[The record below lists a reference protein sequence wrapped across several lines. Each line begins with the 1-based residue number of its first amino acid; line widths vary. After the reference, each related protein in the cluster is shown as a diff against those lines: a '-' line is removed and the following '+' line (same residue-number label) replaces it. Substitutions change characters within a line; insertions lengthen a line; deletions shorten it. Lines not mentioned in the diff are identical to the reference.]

1 MNKQDFF
8 DTHAEN
14 WENMHYPP
22 EVRKQLW
29 LLVQDFNLAKGDRV
43 LDVGTGTGILIPYLR
58 RLIGTEGQ
66 ICAFD
71 LSFQMIKQA
80 FQKPRIPGDVV
91 LRADVHHIP
100 FKSDTFDKVICF
112 AAFPHFSDYLV
123 ALCEM
128 SRVLKKGGFIIIAHL
143 LSREELARHH
153 SSHPSVAGD
162 VLPDNQKMCFLFK
175 KAGLKLEE
183 ITNIPGRYLA
193 KGIKRHAS

>member
-14 WENMHYPP
+14 WEKVHYPSQ
-22 EVRKQLW
+22 VRKKLW
-29 LLVQDFNLAKGDRV
+29 LLMQEFNITEGERI

-58 RLIGTEGQ
+58 KLIGDEGQ

-71 LSFQMIKQA
+71 LSFQMIRQA
-80 FQKPRIPGDVV
+80 YSKIKRSDDMV

-100 FKSDTFDKVICF
+100 FLSDVFDKVICF
-112 AAFPHFSDYLV
+112 AAFPHFSDHLA

-128 SRVLKKGGFIIIAHL
+128 GRVLRNGGSIIIAHL

-153 SSHPSVAGD
+153 GSHPSVAGD
-162 VLPDNQKMCFLFK
+162 VLPDNQKMHTLFQ
-175 KAGLKLEE
+175 KAGLKLLG
-183 ITNIPGRYLA
+183 ITDIPGRYLA
-193 KGIKRHAS
+193 KGIKK